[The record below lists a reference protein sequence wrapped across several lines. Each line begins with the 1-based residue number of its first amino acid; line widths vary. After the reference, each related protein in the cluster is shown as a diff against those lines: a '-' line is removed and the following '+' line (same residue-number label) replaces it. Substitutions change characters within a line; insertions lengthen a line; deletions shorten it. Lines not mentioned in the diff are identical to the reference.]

1 MTARNLVAG
10 LERKRAWVGEVLRDE
25 EKAQHRLKDNES
37 RSDVGTVV
45 GSRNK
50 EQGLGALRRSVTS

>member
-1 MTARNLVAG
+1 LTARNLVAG

-25 EKAQHRLKDNES
+25 EKAQQRLKDNES

-45 GSRNK
+45 GTRNK